1 MEELLAEAAD
11 LKKGDP
17 ETWEEDIP
25 KIADQL
31 MAYYED
37 LDKYVLTCFED
48 EDFLF
53 LDDMDEDEM
62 EGSGF
67 ADDFGVNIK
76 GDEAT
81 VKIEG
86 AGQKFEF
93 GIAAWELEE

>member
-1 MEELLAEAAD
+1 
-11 LKKGDP
+11 
-17 ETWEEDIP
+17 
-25 KIADQL
+25 
-31 MAYYED
+31 
-37 LDKYVLTCFED
+37 
-48 EDFLF
+48 
-53 LDDMDEDEM
+53 M

-67 ADDFGVNIK
+67 ADEFGVNIK